1 MEFIV
6 KFAVGL
12 FLSFALS
19 LAGVASSQAAFIN
32 FDDLVASTYYTSP
45 TDVSTRY
52 SALGVTF
59 SDPAGPFGAVA
70 GLTSSNVLMANQHQ
84 TTDAGDLRLD
94 FSVPV
99 TSVTFDFNPF
109 FFGPSALHVLAF
121 DSGNNLIGT
130 FDFAQG
136 PVTAAI
142 NTSVDIDYLLL
153 AAHPVLKPQTF
164 DNVTIDNLSF
174 GVSAVPEPST
184 WAMLLIGFAGIGL
197 VSYRIRERRAVI
209 NLMSN

>member
-1 MEFIV
+1 M
-6 KFAVGL
+6 KFAARLCLGV
-12 FLSFALS
+12 ALS
-19 LAGVASSQAAFIN
+19 LTAVGSSEAAFID
-32 FDDLVASTYYTSP
+32 FDDLVASTGYTSP

-70 GLTSSNVLMANQHQ
+70 GFTSTNVLVALQHQ

-99 TSVTFDFNPF
+99 TSVSFDFNPY

-121 DSGNNLIGT
+121 DASNSLLGT

-136 PVTAAI
+136 PVTAGI
-142 NTSVDIDYLLL
+142 NTGSNIDHLLL
-153 AAHPVLKPQTF
+153 AAHPNLAPQTF
-164 DNVTIDNLSF
+164 DDFTIDNLSF

-184 WAMLLIGFAGIGL
+184 WAMMILGFAGIGFMAYRRRGQPSFRL
-197 VSYRIRERRAVI
+197 V
-209 NLMSN
+209 

>member
-6 KFAVGL
+6 KFVVGL
-12 FLSFALS
+12 FLSLALS
-19 LAGVASSQAAFIN
+19 LAGVASSKAAFVN
-32 FDDLVASTYYTSP
+32 FDDLVASTFYTSP

-70 GLTSSNVLMANQHQ
+70 GFTSSNVLVANQHQ

-121 DSGNNLIGT
+121 DASNSLIGT

-136 PVTAAI
+136 PVTAVI
-142 NTSVDIDYLLL
+142 NTNLNIDYLLL
-153 AAHPVLKPQTF
+153 AAHPDLKPQTF
-164 DNVTIDNLSF
+164 DNITIDNLSF

-197 VSYRIRERRAVI
+197 VSYRARQRHAV
-209 NLMSN
+209 NDLVAD